1 MVERPRPGQPIAAG
15 RGRGYAMAAG
25 RDVSG
30 GLEAVAVALWPP
42 GETPP
47 PFQVRGAE
55 RGGAALGCVSAG
67 R

>member
-1 MVERPRPGQPIAAG
+1 
-15 RGRGYAMAAG
+15 MAAG

-55 RGGAALGCVSAG
+55 RGRAGRGGAALGCVSAG